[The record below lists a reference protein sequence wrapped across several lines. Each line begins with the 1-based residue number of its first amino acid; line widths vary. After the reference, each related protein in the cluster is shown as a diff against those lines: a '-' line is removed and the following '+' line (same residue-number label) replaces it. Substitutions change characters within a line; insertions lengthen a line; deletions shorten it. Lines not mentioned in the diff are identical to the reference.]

1 MTTNT
6 TNVTPVA
13 PCTLIGLYEKWRQD
27 WRRQWQAATNIL
39 LPVAS
44 ETTTNLAMTLHKIQR
59 RDVGP
64 RFTVFFFFCRVIL
77 WVSLGWV
84 TWAEYR
90 SPRPERALRMCAG
103 GGRVLSVPSLL
114 HWAESNLP
122 FFEYLLWERCLD
134 CCRSHPTFTGRQRR
148 RWLAAATH
156 PNPPIL
162 SGAHLPARLSWLPT
176 GNWDIPT
183 HSPLITKVTWHMYSW
198 RWANLHCGHIFPR
211 PLSVSAR
218 CPFEASLP
226 SQVIKDPVVSHLAG
240 PIIKSET

>member
-1 MTTNT
+1 MNSDGRTGVDSDRQRQISCSPSPVRQQLISQWFSMKSSA
-6 TNVTPVA
+6 VTW
-13 PCTLIGLYEKWRQD
+13 G
-27 WRRQWQAATNIL
+27 
-39 LPVAS
+39 
-44 ETTTNLAMTLHKIQR
+44 
-59 RDVGP
+59 RDL
-64 RFTVFFFFCRVIL
+64 RSFFFRRVIL

-134 CCRSHPTFTGRQRR
+134 CRRSHPTFTGRQRR
-148 RWLAAATH
+148 RWLAAATY

-176 GNWDIPT
+176 GNWDIPP